1 MNITLQILNGLL
13 IFIIFFL
20 STLVFWNITQGHS
33 KKYQFLEGM
42 NGTQTVQ
49 VDASGNTLNTPNNE
63 PNVSSSLPQTTNKP
77 SLNQSTDTHSISSTS
92 TLPVSEQVS
101 LPSPPVNIP
110 PTISTPSSTPVVS
123 VPSLNIVPSV
133 EKNLTINPL
142 TTNLAKNINDGL
154 QTATDVVKLIDNNK
168 LNDFYNA
175 IKHKNLPSL
184 GISSQNT
191 ANVGSNVTK
200 YNF

>member
-1 MNITLQILNGLL
+1 MDITLQILNGLL

-42 NGTQTVQ
+42 NGTQTVR
-49 VDASGNTLNTPNNE
+49 VDASGNTLNTSNNE
-63 PNVSSSLPQTTNKP
+63 PNVSGSLPQTTNKP
-77 SLNQSTDTHSISSTS
+77 SLNQSINNTS
-92 TLPVSEQVS
+92 TLPVSEPVY

-110 PTISTPSSTPVVS
+110 SSTPIVS
-123 VPSLNIVPSV
+123 VPSLNIIPSV
-133 EKNLTINPL
+133 EKTLPINPL

-175 IKHKNLPSL
+175 IKHKNLHSL
-184 GISSQNT
+184 GISSQNNSNIGT
-191 ANVGSNVTK
+191 NVTK